1 MNYPSVF
8 ISYCWANSHEAC
20 SITTEAKEGSLGHG
34 DPRALKKYLEKKG
47 LQCWLDIE
55 QMGKVSTFI
64 VLKHCLCFCL
74 ICFKQNILL
83 FLVLYL
89 MLIGL
94 MFVCLFEGV

>member
-20 SITTEAKEGSLGHG
+20 NNTTEAKEGSLGHG

-64 VLKHCLCFCL
+64 VLKYCV
-74 ICFKQNILL
+74 
-83 FLVLYL
+83 FLS
-89 MLIGL
+89 
-94 MFVCLFEGV
+94 CLF